1 MRSQALQRI
10 SLRWL
15 PDAAFEDTVTIALN
29 VGGYFID
36 LRVTTQGSSIQWSR
50 AGERIILKEEPLTC
64 RWTHII
70 DSLDLTVPDE
80 AYFVKLENGDDLEI
94 GSTPCPHKDG
104 AVTAYEEVWRDITAN
119 MQAGDQS
126 WILQSSDGTTFI
138 GKVGTLYLAIKK
150 DTDGTFTARKEELN
164 GTWRVSFE
172 SEGHALPQVLQ
183 VLKEFEVEGRE
194 WAVGQKAVIAGIEY
208 EVRGFSTS

>member
-1 MRSQALQRI
+1 M
-10 SLRWL
+10 
-15 PDAAFEDTVTIALN
+15 
-29 VGGYFID
+29 
-36 LRVTTQGSSIQWSR
+36 
-50 AGERIILKEEPLTC
+50 
-64 RWTHII
+64 
-70 DSLDLTVPDE
+70 PDE

-119 MQAGDQS
+119 VQTGDQS

-138 GKVGTLYLAIKK
+138 GKVGSIYLAIKK
-150 DTDGTFTARKEELN
+150 DMDGTFTARKEELN

-172 SEGHALPQVLQ
+172 SERQGLPQVSQ
-183 VLKEFEVEGRE
+183 VLKEFEVKGRD

-208 EVRGFSTS
+208 EVRGFSVS